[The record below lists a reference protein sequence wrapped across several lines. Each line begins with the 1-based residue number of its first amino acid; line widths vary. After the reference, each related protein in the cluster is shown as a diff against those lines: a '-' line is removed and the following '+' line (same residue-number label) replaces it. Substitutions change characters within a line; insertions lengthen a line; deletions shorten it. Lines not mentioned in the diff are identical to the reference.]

1 MSRSFGFPTC
11 HVVFQLKFMRTLS
24 LCSSDSSLLN
34 MQWNVGPNCRS
45 FIGSYCVKTIEND
58 AFQLNNWLYR
68 FFFWDI
74 EDKKGRLEKELLRCQ
89 LCFIS
94 QSLILSRIKFGF
106 AEFIPECFTI
116 CNPNN
121 FLRLVTIKKIF
132 IQIIASSKILQMCIQ
147 CCSEFNFFTFSF
159 ISYILNLVI
168 KFWF

>member
-74 EDKKGRLEKELLRCQ
+74 EDKKGRSEKEILRCQ

-121 FLRLVTIKKIF
+121 FLRLLTIKRNIHLHYCIF
-132 IQIIASSKILQMCIQ
+132 ENTS
-147 CCSEFNFFTFSF
+147 NV
-159 ISYILNLVI
+159 YYI
-168 KFWF
+168 KFYKTLSVPVVFVHNLKAQ